1 MDEFEKDLNEQQTP
15 VPEAPAVPDEAPE
28 TNAQSGLSEEA
39 PQADTAAEEAAADIP
54 AQDDAAAEESA
65 NETAADIPETEAAAV
80 EAVDAAAEPAEDAQG
95 AETAQ
100 DAQAEL
106 SPTGEDALVQELE
119 GIRDL
124 LQQELDNAADGELI
138 QGLDEIPEEPEEAE
152 EIPEEERCQCCGE
165 RRRDTSFGED
175 YPYCAECR
183 DLMKAAPIKWTS
195 VLCWIVMLA
204 VAAASLLVCAGS
216 ITDYATLMEAET
228 YYANRQIVDAE
239 ATYYNYLS
247 TAQYNDNHSRAAVRN
262 LIDIF
267 SSMGYLSDANDLIT
281 QNFTEAQ
288 LKLPW
293 NKRYAAVAQE
303 FKDISAASEK
313 ISTLLQDVM
322 YAEDGFDFD
331 EKSAALDKLTASAE
345 DGTPGLPEI
354 FVEYYRYVLMNLSK
368 QKSDE
373 EMIAQLQRIE
383 ALDDGSHAW
392 LYLTNLLS
400 LASKTGNEEMT
411 RAYYDKV
418 LEMNVQE
425 TTAYSAMANV
435 YRFTETPDADKMLE
449 ITNKAEENMSESAV
463 PTYLVERAIAYLFKD
478 DAKSAMDAMETYM
491 NSGSAS
497 GQAPYTVQSCNMY
510 ALCCVLT
517 GDDDGYKQMEDVFAS
532 ADMQISKLVRQFK
545 QGKLELN
552 DVLTDNGGDI

>member
-15 VPEAPAVPDEAPE
+15 VPETPAVPDEAPE
-28 TNAQSGLSEEA
+28 TNAQSGQSEEA
-39 PQADTAAEEAAADIP
+39 PQADTAAKEPAANVP
-54 AQDDAAAEESA
+54 AQDDAVAEESA
-65 NETAADIPETEAAAV
+65 NETAAEVPEAKAAA
-80 EAVDAAAEPAEDAQG
+80 EDAADAAAEGETTELLTQEDAV
-95 AETAQ
+95 
-100 DAQAEL
+100 L
-106 SPTGEDALVQELE
+106 QELE
-119 GIRDL
+119 GIRDM
-124 LQQELDNAADGELI
+124 LQQELDKAQNGELI
-138 QGLDEIPEEPEEAE
+138 QGLDELPEEPEQQE

-165 RRRDTSFGED
+165 RRRDLSFGED

-183 DLMKAAPIKWTS
+183 DLMKAAPIKWTG
-195 VLCWIVMLA
+195 VLCWIVMLV
-204 VAAASLLVCAGS
+204 VAAASMLVCSGA

-247 TAQYNDNHSRAAVRN
+247 SAQYNDNHSRAAVRN

-281 QNFTEAQ
+281 QNFTDAQ

-293 NKRYAAVAQE
+293 NKRYAAIAQE
-303 FKDISAASEK
+303 FKDISTASEK
-313 ISTLLQDVM
+313 ISSLLQDVM
-322 YAEDGFDFD
+322 YAEEGFDFD
-331 EKSAALDKLTASAE
+331 EKNAALDKLTAPAE

-368 QKSDE
+368 QKSND
-373 EMIAQLQRIE
+373 EMIAQLQHME
-383 ALDDGSHAW
+383 ELDDGSHTW

-400 LASKTGNEEMT
+400 LASKAGNLELT
-411 RAYYDKV
+411 QTYYDKV
-418 LEMNVQE
+418 LKINKQE
-425 TTAYSAMANV
+425 STAYTAMANV
-435 YRFTETPDADKMLE
+435 YRFTDTPDADKMLE
-449 ITNKAEENMSESAV
+449 VAAKAEENMSESAV
-463 PTYLVERAIAYLFKD
+463 PTYLVDRAVAYLFKD

-491 NSGSAS
+491 NSGAAS
-497 GQAPYTVQSCNMY
+497 GQTPYTVQSCNLY

-517 GDDDGYKQMEDVFAS
+517 NDDDGYKQMEDVFAS

-545 QGKLELN
+545 QGKLELK